1 MRYVVLPNKSI
12 FSINQKTLVQ
22 TQGYFKPQ
30 FKFLIFVF
38 LFKAEAIYEYIPKI
52 QSEIYHQLLHKQTH
66 ESSEDPK
73 LTCMVYPNNHKI
85 LFTIAILGFEGRQR
99 HYSNFNLYQKINKQ
113 IKKTFMRGCSGI
125 SHTCYQIFS
134 TQILCKI
141 IVEHCSA
148 HTNSLL
154 TRLYVPKDNHKHYRY
169 LIHSFSQQ
177 FKSRA
182 KDSSVLIPN
191 QSIEEE
197 SIMQFIHAFH
207 HFYETIVFYHHSS
220 S

>member
-1 MRYVVLPNKSI
+1 MLVFPVYYKCYLGQINFHSFQMGSVVKEALESSQNQIMRYVVLPNKSI

-85 LFTIAILGFEGRQR
+85 LFTIAILGFEGR
-99 HYSNFNLYQKINKQ
+99 
-113 IKKTFMRGCSGI
+113 
-125 SHTCYQIFS
+125 
-134 TQILCKI
+134 
-141 IVEHCSA
+141 
-148 HTNSLL
+148 
-154 TRLYVPKDNHKHYRY
+154 
-169 LIHSFSQQ
+169 
-177 FKSRA
+177 
-182 KDSSVLIPN
+182 
-191 QSIEEE
+191 
-197 SIMQFIHAFH
+197 
-207 HFYETIVFYHHSS
+207 
-220 S
+220 